1 MAGRSNASADSVQRE
16 LTITRIFDAP
26 RELVFKAWTDPK
38 HVAQWW
44 GPKGFTKESPQNN
57 LYFLTAGNRVVP
69 LWMEAV
75 WPQFQTLHV
84 VVGDRQS
91 GLIQPRIELGAK
103 PQPSLGRGRTDE
115 IDYGFVANQRL
126 AFPVHADEREHAVLD
141 LVPLASSRGVM
152 AYGDAQALVV
162 GQLL

>member
-1 MAGRSNASADSVQRE
+1 MKASTTSSGMRRNWKRSSNISD
-16 LTITRIFDAP
+16 RI
-26 RELVFKAWTDPK
+26 RLRGGSRNIR
-38 HVAQWW
+38 VA
-44 GPKGFTKESPQNN
+44 KESPQNN